1 MAELGE
7 TVDPSALVPGDPEAA
22 RAMARSM
29 TAYAGN
35 LHEAGD
41 GLAGVSTPEGWIG
54 EAADAFRRRFALQ
67 PPAWQD
73 AGDAFTLASRA
84 LDVYAETLDWAQRQA
99 AEAARVFGEAQVVS
113 QQAAASAASVDPG
126 EAGRVQARDLLSR
139 ARGQLALAGDDAART
154 LDQAAAMA
162 PDTGFWHGVGEVLG
176 DVGDAALGAGR
187 DVVNSVASV
196 GNAALHHPADVAAM
210 AGGAGLMLLGGAGEL
225 GGAALDATGVGA
237 PAGVAVNVASAGL
250 IVGGAGLMGA
260 GAISVAM
267 AAGGDDH
274 VEPAGSGDNE
284 SAVGPP
290 RPPAQRPA
298 VEDARLDRVLDALYR
313 GTNSANRTGDGTTA
327 DAIRW
332 ERASG
337 GTVEGKQ
344 HIQKGIENIRALKR
358 WLRQNPHASASDRG
372 VAQNELNNL
381 LEALGRTW

>member
-1 MAELGE
+1 
-7 TVDPSALVPGDPEAA
+7 
-22 RAMARSM
+22 
-29 TAYAGN
+29 
-35 LHEAGD
+35 
-41 GLAGVSTPEGWIG
+41 
-54 EAADAFRRRFALQ
+54 
-67 PPAWQD
+67 
-73 AGDAFTLASRA
+73 
-84 LDVYAETLDWAQRQA
+84 
-99 AEAARVFGEAQVVS
+99 
-113 QQAAASAASVDPG
+113 
-126 EAGRVQARDLLSR
+126 
-139 ARGQLALAGDDAART
+139 
-154 LDQAAAMA
+154 
-162 PDTGFWHGVGEVLG
+162 
-176 DVGDAALGAGR
+176 
-187 DVVNSVASV
+187 
-196 GNAALHHPADVAAM
+196 
-210 AGGAGLMLLGGAGEL
+210 
-225 GGAALDATGVGA
+225 
-237 PAGVAVNVASAGL
+237 
-250 IVGGAGLMGA
+250 MGA